1 MLSKTR
7 ASVFQSFSFH
17 LTAWYAGLFIIS
29 LSIVFFIS
37 YRILTADLLHVVDRG
52 LLAQTA
58 KMDGEFAVMPLKD
71 IETGIR
77 ENIEQEGKNRIF
89 YRLLTSDLKVVAT
102 SDPLKWPCLNFPQM
116 SRWAGLTLKG
126 WPTLYRTLKPADRN
140 FKIRIISRAVDHG
153 RYVIQIGK
161 TMNDEEELLG
171 VYRKVFGGAV
181 MVLLVCGIALA
192 WAEAQKAMAR
202 IESLMRGLTEV
213 TDNVAHDLRTP
224 ITRMRGLAEGALNQ
238 PQSSYQE
245 SLGAI
250 VEECDR
256 LGGMIATML
265 DIAQADAGLKKGER
279 VMVDVTA
286 LVNRG
291 CELFG
296 PAAEERGIDLEV
308 MVPEKSL
315 MVLAEPSRLQRA
327 VANLL
332 DNAIKFTPSN
342 GKIRVEVKRADA
354 QALISIQD
362 TGIGI
367 ADDQQKKVF
376 EKFYRVESSRSLPG
390 NGLGLS
396 YARSMVSAMGGKLA
410 VRSAL
415 GQGSTFTV
423 TLPLQ

>member
-1 MLSKTR
+1 
-7 ASVFQSFSFH
+7 
-17 LTAWYAGLFIIS
+17 
-29 LSIVFFIS
+29 
-37 YRILTADLLHVVDRG
+37 
-52 LLAQTA
+52 
-58 KMDGEFAVMPLKD
+58 
-71 IETGIR
+71 
-77 ENIEQEGKNRIF
+77 
-89 YRLLTSDLKVVAT
+89 
-102 SDPLKWPCLNFPQM
+102 
-116 SRWAGLTLKG
+116 
-126 WPTLYRTLKPADRN
+126 
-140 FKIRIISRAVDHG
+140 ISRAVDHG